1 MSDDESDPEM
11 PDMSAPG
18 PAVHAAPVDNA
29 DQSTDD
35 EEDRGKT
42 GRDFGEWLTRGLKSY
57 AREILCPCASTGVL
71 QYKREPK
78 KVRKWVGRFFA
89 QGEPACSGCSGTFK
103 HVYAFRAHLQ
113 ARANTG
119 VDHARMLVA
128 VNAYADSQPELR
140 EELEKRY
147 SQAVSMSGKRKR
159 RWDIGPPSSPVLDP
173 LLPAQAAD
181 PTSGADA
188 RSFKTCFN
196 VERCSES
203 KRFSIRFFRSLTRHN
218 ACCFLPLRL

>member
-1 MSDDESDPEM
+1 MSDYESDDL
-11 PDMSAPG
+11 PDMSAIG
-18 PAVHAAPVDNA
+18 PAVHAARVDNA
-29 DQSTDD
+29 DQSTDG
-35 EEDRGKT
+35 EEDHDKT
-42 GRDFGEWLTRGLKSY
+42 DRDFGEWLTRSVKSG
-57 AREILCPCASTGVL
+57 RRIVCPCGSNGVL
-71 QYKREPK
+71 QYEREPK

-113 ARANTG
+113 ARANTD
-119 VDHARMLVA
+119 VDHPRMLAA